1 MNIWVSMVTQLRRL
15 WGCRPWDGPAQAAC
29 SRTIMWF
36 VTCSAGTASYSR
48 SPHEKSC
55 LLWGR
60 YLRATHCFHAG
71 ECECAR
77 PLAKKSTA
85 VSWRTRPMLSSI
97 NRNRGLTFS
106 YWWTIRLHHCCFWQL
121 VYQTRRSYSITF
133 LTHTCSSRKVWNN
146 KMDFFFLE
154 LLSPL
159 LKWCRCSSILHPMH
173 KKYIYGI
180 KRIHPIFCDML

>member
-1 MNIWVSMVTQLRRL
+1 MAQLRL
-15 WGCRPWDGPAQAAC
+15 PAR
-29 SRTIMWF
+29 RTIMWF

-60 YLRATHCFHAG
+60 YLRATQCFHAG

-77 PLAKKSTA
+77 QLAKKSTA
-85 VSWRTRPMLSSI
+85 VMRPMFSSI
-97 NRNRGLTFS
+97 NRNRGFTFS

-121 VYQTRRSYSITF
+121 FYKIRGSYGITF
-133 LTHTCSSRKVWNN
+133 LKHACCSRKVWNN
-146 KMDFFFLE
+146 KMHFFFLE

-159 LKWCRCSSILHPMH
+159 LKWCRFFSILYTHAAQE
-173 KKYIYGI
+173 KYLRYKNNSPNFSWHVVVVGW
-180 KRIHPIFCDML
+180 CDAY